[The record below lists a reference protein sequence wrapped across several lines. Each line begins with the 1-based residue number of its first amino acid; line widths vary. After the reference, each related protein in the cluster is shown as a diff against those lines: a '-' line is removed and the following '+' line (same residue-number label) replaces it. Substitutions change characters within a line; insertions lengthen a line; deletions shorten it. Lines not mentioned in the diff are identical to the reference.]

1 MIAFLNQNIW
11 AIWLIVAVLF
21 LILEAVT
28 TTLVSIWFVPSAALV
43 ALLSL
48 WVPNV
53 AVQLAVFVVLSAVFM
68 VLFRKLYKRKPN
80 ELKESNERL
89 IGKAAIAQS
98 AISPID
104 GQVLVGDV
112 HWRAISSGEDI
123 PEGTVVTIR
132 SIEGTTLTV
141 SVK

>member
-48 WVPNV
+48 RVPNV

-89 IGKAAIAQS
+89 IGKTAIAQS

-123 PEGTVVTIR
+123 PEGTVVEIR